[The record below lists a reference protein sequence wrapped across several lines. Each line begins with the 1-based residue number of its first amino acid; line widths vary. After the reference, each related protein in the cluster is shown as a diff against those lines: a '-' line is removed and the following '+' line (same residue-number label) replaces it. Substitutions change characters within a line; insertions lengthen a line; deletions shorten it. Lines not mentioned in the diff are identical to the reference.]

1 MNEFANYDPL
11 TAHNH
16 PNPFPPAPECDDQ
29 LPLISPVGIGLKGNS
44 YRVEPGTASES
55 EFHLV
60 GKEYDS
66 LDGTWTTDWISENIS
81 GGKLKYQYHLRPYTI
96 PQTFTITF
104 ALDRP
109 GQPEWEWT
117 TPAIPYIWDA
127 DDDGIADV
135 DHIIGVGLSTFFLKK
150 TQDEWNSNLW
160 GAHSEAQ
167 AKSFQ
172 EKVVYPSDWDRDEL
186 NAPEP
191 YEPYAVALEY
201 GIGGDIDAPNIDDL
215 AKILGISLNDL
226 RKIVAGDHN
235 VIKNTEFN
243 IQADNLKDYIDA
255 LTHYLNTHF
264 HQDLGFPSG
273 QLAGDGGTGPRN
285 TVYKWLDELT
295 DDTGF
300 YQNADGSFGVNGN
313 NYFTIN
319 LPADRVTGEPAEA
332 RKVYN
337 IQQYIDAKAELAER
351 NANNNMDARADA
363 IETQLGKD
371 ATTLQAI
378 LNKVFGGGTI
388 NSDGSIT
395 WGDSVGKIPVA
406 DLNIFAGT
414 ATPTNTTYNNAL
426 RTRNITTNDIKTL
439 K

>member
-1 MNEFANYDPL
+1 MNETTNYDPL

-16 PNPFPPAPECDDQ
+16 PNPFPPAPECHDQ
-29 LPLISPVGIGLKGNS
+29 LPLISPVGIGIKGNS
-44 YRVEPGTASES
+44 YRVEPGVATES

-127 DDDGIADV
+127 DNDGVADV

-150 TQDEWNSNLW
+150 TQENWNRNLW

-167 AKSFQ
+167 AKAFQ
-172 EKVVYPSDWDRDEL
+172 EKVVYPYDWDRDEL

-215 AKILGISLNDL
+215 AVILGISIADL
-226 RKIVAGDHN
+226 RKIINGVHN
-235 VIKNTEFN
+235 VLVGDG
-243 IQADNLKDYIDA
+243 IQADNFKDYIDN
-255 LTHYLNTHF
+255 LNTHI
-264 HQDLGFPSG
+264 HSDMGFPSG
-273 QLAGDGGTGPRN
+273 QLTGDGGTGPRN
-285 TVYKWLDELT
+285 TIYKWLSELT
-295 DDTGF
+295 EDTGF
-300 YQNADGSFGVNGN
+300 YQNPDGSFGVNGN

-319 LPADRVTGEPAEA
+319 LPADRVTGEAAEA

-351 NANNNMDARADA
+351 NANNYMDARADA
-363 IETQLGKD
+363 IESQLGKD
-371 ATTLQAI
+371 KNTIEAI
-378 LNKVFGGGTI
+378 INKIFGGGTI
-388 NSDGSIT
+388 NEDGTIT
-395 WGDSVGKIPVA
+395 WPNTDKIPVA
-406 DLNIFAGT
+406 DLNIFSGT
-414 ATPTNTTYNNAL
+414 ASPDGSTYSNAL
-426 RTRNITTNDIKTL
+426 RSRSLSDNDIKTI
-439 K
+439 

>member
-1 MNEFANYDPL
+1 MSEITNYDPL

-55 EFHLV
+55 EFRLV
-60 GKEYDS
+60 GKEYDA

-150 TQDEWNSNLW
+150 TQDEWDESLW
-160 GAHSEAQ
+160 GAHSESEAH
-167 AKSFQ
+167 AYQ
-172 EKVVYPSDWDRDEL
+172 EKTVYPSDWNRDEL

-191 YEPYAVALEY
+191 YEPYAVALDY
-201 GIGGDIDAPNIDDL
+201 GIGGDIDAPNIDDF
-215 AKILGISLNDL
+215 AEVLGVSVDDIRDIIDGVS
-226 RKIVAGDHN
+226 N
-235 VIKNTEFN
+235 VIHNSF
-243 IQADNLKDYIDA
+243 IYGDNFKEYIDNNDDDIREHA
-255 LTHYLNTHF
+255 
-264 HQDLGFPSG
+264 GF
-273 QLAGDGGTGPRN
+273 
-285 TVYKWLDELT
+285 WL
-295 DDTGF
+295 
-300 YQNADGSFGVNGN
+300 NADGSFGQNGHGYIVVN
-313 NYFTIN
+313 I
-319 LPADRVTGEPAEA
+319 PADQLHDIAARTVQCTTIMQYVDAMAEQAYVKASNDVKAEKDRAMAAEA
-332 RKVYN
+332 AEAAARQAASAKY
-337 IQQYIDAKAELAER
+337 DA
-351 NANNNMDARADA
+351 A
-363 IETQLGKD
+363 IN
-371 ATTLQAI
+371 AI
-378 LNKVFGGGTI
+378 LSKIYGGGTL

-395 WGDSVGKIPVA
+395 WPNNYKVPVA
-406 DLNIFAGT
+406 DINIFSGT
-414 ATPTNTTYNNAL
+414 ASPSGSTYSNAL
-426 RTRNITTNDIKTL
+426 RSRALSNNDIKTV
-439 K
+439 